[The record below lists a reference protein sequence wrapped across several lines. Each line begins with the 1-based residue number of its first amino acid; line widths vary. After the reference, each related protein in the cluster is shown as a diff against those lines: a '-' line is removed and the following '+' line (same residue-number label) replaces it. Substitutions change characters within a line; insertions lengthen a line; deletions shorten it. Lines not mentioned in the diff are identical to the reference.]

1 MFNKIHLSKMKPK
14 YKQVVLPHF
23 MANTDLN
30 KHSKDYNLKAV
41 FNSGKEGIVYIFKR
55 KSFITRLINKVFN
68 K

>member
-1 MFNKIHLSKMKPK
+1 M
-14 YKQVVLPHF
+14 PHF

-30 KHSKDYNLKAV
+30 RHTEDYNLKAV

-55 KSFITRLINKVFN
+55 KSFITRLINKVIN

>member
-1 MFNKIHLSKMKPK
+1 MKPK

-23 MANTDLN
+23 MANPELN
-30 KHSKDYNLKAV
+30 NHTKDYNLKAV

-55 KSFITRLINKVFN
+55 KSFIARLINKVIN